1 MDDNQYSNKSINNY
15 GWNYSLM
22 DELKLQTIKT
32 LDDFYLLFLFLILL
46 FKYEFNFKKLSLFD
60 IR

>member
-1 MDDNQYSNKSINNY
+1 
-15 GWNYSLM
+15 M

-32 LDDFYLLFLFLILL
+32 LDNFYLLFLFLILL